1 VTEIAVNSSEVQQE
15 TSVMPGTDSAT
26 RRWAVGWSSLVFA
39 VLQSACT
46 AFMAMS
52 GLRLVIG
59 ISSTAIASGLLP
71 LVKLHTNVLRIPM
84 VLLAV
89 AGAVANL
96 YVIWE
101 MRRLRAR
108 PAAQWRIT
116 PLTEKQRR
124 NERLQIVLAVVT
136 LVLVALEESF
146 HIYLHHVM

>member
-1 VTEIAVNSSEVQQE
+1 
-15 TSVMPGTDSAT
+15 MPGTGSAG
-26 RRWAVGWSSLVFA
+26 RRWAVGWTSLVFA
-39 VLQSACT
+39 ILQSACT
-46 AFMAMS
+46 AFMALS

-59 ISSTAIASGLLP
+59 ISSTAIATGMLP

-96 YVIWE
+96 YVIWQ

-116 PLTEKQRR
+116 PLTKKQRR
-124 NERLQIVLAVVT
+124 SERLQIALAVLT
-136 LVLVALEESF
+136 LVLVAIEEIF
-146 HIYLHHVM
+146 HMHLIHTL

>member
-1 VTEIAVNSSEVQQE
+1 MEMAVDSSEVQQE
-15 TSVMPGTDSAT
+15 TSVMPGMGSAG

-71 LVKLHTNVLRIPM
+71 LVKLHTDVLRIPM

-89 AGAVANL
+89 VGAVANL

-101 MRRLRAR
+101 IRRLRAR
-108 PAAQWRIT
+108 PAAQWRVT

-124 NERLQIVLAVVT
+124 SERLQIVLAVVT